1 MGYCFD
7 ITYFSRNKFYKIQ
20 VKIFFK
26 LIIRWIFSVL
36 YFIYKYKLYYIF
48 FSDINFILNIINK
61 F

>member
-26 LIIRWIFSVL
+26 LIIRWIFVL